1 MKTFHSA
8 LASFCTAHAPTVEH
22 EVENHSQVIAGS
34 ALAGFWSGIY
44 LALVEERRRKLVISS
59 TPKREM

>member
-1 MKTFHSA
+1 M
-8 LASFCTAHAPTVEH
+8 AHAPTVEH
-22 EVENHSQVIAGS
+22 EVENHSQVTAGS

-44 LALVEERRRKLVISS
+44 LALVEDDRRRKLIISS